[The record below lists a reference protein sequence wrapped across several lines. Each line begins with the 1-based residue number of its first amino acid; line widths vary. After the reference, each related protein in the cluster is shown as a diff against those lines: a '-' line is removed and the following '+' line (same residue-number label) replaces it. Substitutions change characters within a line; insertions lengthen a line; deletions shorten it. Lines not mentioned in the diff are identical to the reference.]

1 MTFQE
6 LFKIVNFYARFTPSY
21 TKLGYYARR
30 TGWGSALKPDF
41 SGQRWLVT
49 GANSGIGAAS
59 TSLAAAC
66 GAEVVPVARSET
78 RLQQALAL
86 VPASSRARIQPQ
98 VADLSSMVAIQALVK
113 RLTEE
118 GQRFN
123 VLVNNVG
130 VLLNHHEVT
139 DEGLETSFATNIL
152 GHYLLTEGLV
162 AAGALGDGATVVS
175 VSSGG
180 MYNVPLGIGGLN
192 VMDAA
197 QYNGKASYAFAKRAQ
212 VALTDYW
219 NSRYGSTGV
228 RFYVMHPGWS
238 KTPGVKVSL
247 PTFWK
252 IQRLLLRTPGQ
263 GADTIFWLCAARPD
277 VKQDVIWFDRKA
289 RHTHLFEHTRKAL
302 CTDRELVAYLD
313 QELNNI
319 PDISGVAS
327 AEDTK
332 Q

>member
-6 LFKIVNFYARFTPSY
+6 LLKLVNFYARFTPSY
-21 TKLGYYARR
+21 TKIGYYSRKI
-30 TGWGSALKPDF
+30 GWGSKLKPDF

-49 GANSGIGAAS
+49 GANSGIGAAT
-59 TSLAAAC
+59 TSFAAAH

-78 RLQQALAL
+78 RLQHALDL
-86 VPASSRARIQPQ
+86 LPTSSRARIQPQ
-98 VADLSSMVAIQALVK
+98 VIDLSSMVSTQALVN

-118 GQRFN
+118 GQRFD

-139 DEGLETSFATNIL
+139 DEGLESSFATNIL

-162 AAGALGDGATVVS
+162 AAGVLVDGATIVS

-180 MYNVPLGIGGLN
+180 MYNVPLGIAGLN
-192 VMDAA
+192 VLDAA
-197 QYNGKASYAFAKRAQ
+197 RYNGKASYAFAKRAQ

-219 NSRYGSTGV
+219 NSRYGPTGR

-252 IQRLLLRTPGQ
+252 IQRLLLRTPEQ
-263 GADTIFWLCAARPD
+263 GADTILWLCATQPD
-277 VKQDVIWFDRKA
+277 VKQDVIWFDREA
-289 RHTHLFEHTRKAL
+289 RETHLFEHTRKAL
-302 CTDRELVAYLD
+302 CTHRELVAYLD
-313 QELNNI
+313 QELDKIAGTSRVVYGEHN
-319 PDISGVAS
+319 
-327 AEDTK
+327 E